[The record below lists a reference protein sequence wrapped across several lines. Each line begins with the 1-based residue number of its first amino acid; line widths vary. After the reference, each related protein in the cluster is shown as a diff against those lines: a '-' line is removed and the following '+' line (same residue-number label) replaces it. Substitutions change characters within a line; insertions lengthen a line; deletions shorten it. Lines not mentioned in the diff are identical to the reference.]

1 MRCSIM
7 LLHKWVRTLGF
18 FWDKKVLCG
27 VRAWRGVE
35 KEWMKGTERMTMRMK
50 DGPGGSWVCCQH
62 RPRAGGRVGVLKH
75 SQCHRVVCCHRSFMA
90 TLDEDWGGFGHRASV
105 TVYGGLDTWSLS
117 RDLQWDLE
125 YHVVFEPQ
133 CLSASRAGQLF
144 FSMIFC
150 TSDRALLPST
160 MWSASWAQDYNLHGT
175 NFLLTQNSSEKEITW
190 LHWLGMSSSKRAIH
204 E

>member
-1 MRCSIM
+1 MSEDAWLPLRQEGPLWCESMKRGRERVDEGYREDDNEDEGWAWWLLGPLSASPRSRWESWCSKA
-7 LLHKWVRTLGF
+7 LSV
-18 FWDKKVLCG
+18 
-27 VRAWRGVE
+27 
-35 KEWMKGTERMTMRMK
+35 
-50 DGPGGSWVCCQH
+50 P
-62 RPRAGGRVGVLKH
+62 H
-75 SQCHRVVCCHRSFMA
+75 SLVWCHRSFMA

-105 TVYGGLDTWSLS
+105 TVYGGLDTWSLF

-125 YHVVFEPQ
+125 YHVVFEPH

-160 MWSASWAQDYNLHGT
+160 MWSASWAQDCTLHGT
-175 NFLLTQNSSEKEITW
+175 NFLLTQSSSEKEIIW